1 MTDARRSRRRWTAGA
16 VCLLCLLALEVVSR
30 GVIADRAAGPTAN
43 QIAALDTAL
52 RQRTDPPKVLF
63 LGGSHTQAG
72 IAATR
77 IEELLGW
84 PHGAILNASLSNA
97 RARDV
102 LRLYRTHRPL
112 FRRAKVAYVSV
123 DVTNFNRNALARTS
137 MPSPAWRRRAS
148 LGDRLRFPGSFE
160 TRADVVAGWF
170 SNLWDQRTT
179 WRQELI
185 GLALRLR
192 GTPRGARGSRLF
204 DALGR
209 PAMGR
214 PRATLTTEALT
225 REIDEAVD
233 RRMYNYDFDDE
244 SFASL
249 DELLRL
255 LREDGIE
262 VILIDMPIPARFS
275 TLLDERYAR
284 AQTAWAAEMKRRY
297 GALELLRFSG
307 DGYATEDFR
316 DADHL
321 SERGA
326 VRFADTL
333 AATLRARAAT
343 P

>member
-1 MTDARRSRRRWTAGA
+1 MTAARRSRRRWTAGA
-16 VCLLCLLALEVVSR
+16 VCLLCLLGLEVISR
-30 GVIADRAAGPTAN
+30 AVVADRAAGPTAN

-77 IEELLGW
+77 IAELLGW
-84 PHGAILNASLSNA
+84 PRGAVLNASLSNA
-97 RARDV
+97 RPRDV
-102 LRLYRTHRPL
+102 LRLYRSHRPL
-112 FRRAKVAYVSV
+112 FRQAKEAYVSV
-123 DVTNFNRNALARTS
+123 DVTNFNRNALPRTS

-148 LGDRLRFPGSFE
+148 LADRLRFPGAFE
-160 TRADVVAGWF
+160 TRVDVIAGWF

-209 PAMGR
+209 PAMGS
-214 PRATLTTEALT
+214 PRAMLTTEALT
-225 REIDEAVD
+225 REVDEAVD
-233 RRMYNYDFDDE
+233 RRMYNYDFDGE
-244 SFASL
+244 SFESL

-262 VILIDMPIPARFS
+262 VVLIDMPIPAHFS
-275 TLLDERYAR
+275 ALLDERYAQ
-284 AQTAWAAEMKRRY
+284 AQAAWAAEMQRRY
-297 GALELLRFSG
+297 GDLELLHFSA

-326 VRFADTL
+326 IKFADTL
-333 AATLRARAAT
+333 AATLRARSSR
-343 P
+343 